1 MGYASRGRK
10 PIERASKIA
19 HVEIIKN
26 PGVQVYIDNC
36 VVPSAPNAE
45 SLDSQLTPLGDVDTA
60 EVSAVVAVDGGYTE
74 TYVRE
79 EYPSA
84 SIAFFTFGP
93 LLFELAD
100 LRDLDSK
107 RFIAPGDLARL
118 KKIERYT
125 LVLPT
130 KGVRRK
136 DQPSLSATIRRTIYE
151 FFIKPRGDD
160 DDKLIASLTWFLFR
174 RWKRKPNDGIE
185 EVIEHCPSG
194 CGHGPIAFR
203 YRDPPELPCP
213 GCGQAVY
220 LTDAFRLHERIDEE
234 LGAGGISSYVI
245 TMLEQLVLVH
255 LFYNILERLKPN
267 LMRNILFIK
276 DGPLA
281 FFGLVAP
288 LYRPMRELVE
298 HLLTEPEGPTGPTV
312 RLAGLEKSGA
322 FVEHAIAI
330 QDRIRPGSFMVIGD
344 TYIRRYIVPGEAD
357 ASYGQNTYYGQKVLF
372 RAPGGE
378 MHVTTIPARTYMS
391 EPKPSDIPHLGEIL
405 ALISELRCSMY
416 DNSLIPV
423 ALANK
428 LVSLSDF
435 PSQRILGTFAKAG
448 VGNGQKAG

>member
-1 MGYASRGRK
+1 MGYGSKGRK

-26 PGVQVYIDNC
+26 PDVQAYVDQC
-36 VVPSAPNAE
+36 VLPSAPNPE
-45 SLDSQLTPLGDVDTA
+45 SIDSLLTELHEVDTGD
-60 EVSAVVAVDGGYTE
+60 VSAVIAIDGGFTE

-93 LLFELAD
+93 LLFELTD
-100 LRDLDSK
+100 LRMLDSK

-118 KKIERYT
+118 KNIERFT

-130 KGVRRK
+130 KGVRRR
-136 DQPSLSATIRRTIYE
+136 DQPSLSATVRRTIYE
-151 FFIKPRGDD
+151 FFMKSRGQDEE
-160 DDKLIASLTWFLFR
+160 KLITSLKWFLFR
-174 RWKRKPNDGIE
+174 RWKRNPDDGIE
-185 EVIEHCPSG
+185 QLIERCPSG
-194 CGHGPIAFR
+194 CGQAPIGFR
-203 YRDPPELPCP
+203 FADPTERSCP

-234 LGAGGISSYVI
+234 LGAGGISAYVM
-245 TMLEQLVLVH
+245 TMLEQLVLVN
-255 LFYNILERLKPN
+255 LFHSILERLKPS

-298 HLLTEPEGPTGPTV
+298 YLLSEPGGPSGPTV

-322 FVEHAIAI
+322 FVEHAAAI
-330 QDRIRPGSFMVIGD
+330 QDRIMPGSFMVIGD
-344 TYIRRYIVPGEAD
+344 PYIRRYIIPGEAGTT
-357 ASYGQNTYYGQKVLF
+357 YGQNTYYGQKVLF
-372 RAPGGE
+372 RAPSGE
-378 MHVTTIPARTYMS
+378 MHVATIPAHTYMA
-391 EPKPSDIPHLGEIL
+391 EPKPTDIPHLEEIL
-405 ALISELRCSMY
+405 ALIAELRCSMY
-416 DNSLIPV
+416 DNALIPV

-435 PSQRILGTFAKAG
+435 PSQRILTTFARES
-448 VGNGQKAG
+448 VR

>member
-1 MGYASRGRK
+1 MGYGSKGRK

-26 PGVQVYIDNC
+26 PDVQAYVDQC
-36 VVPSAPNAE
+36 VLPSAPNPE
-45 SLDSQLTPLGDVDTA
+45 SLDSLLAQLGDVDTGS
-60 EVSAVVAVDGGYTE
+60 VSAVIAIDGGFTE
-74 TYVRE
+74 SYVRE

-100 LRDLDSK
+100 LRALDSK
-107 RFIAPGDLARL
+107 RFIAPSDLARL

-130 KGVRRK
+130 KGIRRK
-136 DQPSLSATIRRTIYE
+136 DQPTLSATIRRTIYE

-160 DDKLIASLTWFLFR
+160 DEKLVTSLKWFLFR
-174 RWKRKPNDGIE
+174 RWKRKPDDGIE
-185 EVIEHCPSG
+185 QVIEHCPSG
-194 CGHGPIAFR
+194 CGQGSVAFR
-203 YRDPPELPCP
+203 YADSTELPCP
-213 GCGQAVY
+213 SCGQAVY

-234 LGAGGISSYVI
+234 LGAGGITAYVM

-255 LFYNILERLKPN
+255 LFHSILERLKPN

-298 HLLTEPEGPTGPTV
+298 HLLSEPGGQTGPML
-312 RLAGLEKSGA
+312 RLVGLEKSGA
-322 FVEHAIAI
+322 FVEHAAAI
-330 QDRIRPGSFMVIGD
+330 QDRIKPGSFMVIGD
-344 TYIRRYIVPGEAD
+344 RYIRRYVVPGETGAT
-357 ASYGQNTYYGQKVLF
+357 YGQNTYYGQKVLF

-378 MHVTTIPARTYMS
+378 MHVATVPARTYMAD
-391 EPKPSDIPHLGEIL
+391 PKPTDIPHLQEIL
-405 ALISELRCSMY
+405 ALIAELRCSMY

-435 PSQRILGTFAKAG
+435 PSQRILTTFARKLVADDPRS
-448 VGNGQKAG
+448 

>member
-1 MGYASRGRK
+1 MGYGSKGRK
-10 PIERASKIA
+10 PIERASRIA
-19 HVEIIKN
+19 HAEIIKN
-26 PGVQVYIDNC
+26 PDVQAYVRQC
-36 VVPSAPNAE
+36 VIPSAPDLE
-45 SLDSQLTPLGDVDTA
+45 SLDSMIETLGDVDTST
-60 EVSAVVAVDGGYTE
+60 VTAVIAVDGGYTE

-100 LRDLDSK
+100 LRALDKK
-107 RFIAPGDLARL
+107 RFIAPEDLARL
-118 KKIERYT
+118 KRIERYT

-130 KGVRRK
+130 KGIRRQ
-136 DQPSLSATIRRTIYE
+136 DQQSLSATIRRTVYE
-151 FFIKPRGDD
+151 FFIKPREEDE
-160 DDKLIASLTWFLFR
+160 KLITSLKWFLFR
-174 RWKRKPNDGIE
+174 RWKRNPDNGLAQ
-185 EVIEHCPSG
+185 VVEHCPSG
-194 CGHGPIAFR
+194 CGHGATNFLYVEPT
-203 YRDPPELPCP
+203 EKSCP
-213 GCGQAVY
+213 NCAQPVF
-220 LTDAFRLHERIDEE
+220 LTDVFRLHERIDEE
-234 LGAGGISSYVI
+234 LGAGGIAAYVM

-255 LFYNILERLKPN
+255 LFHNIIERLKPR

-298 HLLTEPEGPTGPTV
+298 HLLGEPGGQTGPTL

-322 FVEHAIAI
+322 FVEHAAAI
-330 QDRIRPGSFMVIGD
+330 QDRMESGSYLILSDG
-344 TYIRRYIVPGEAD
+344 YIQRHIVPGEAG
-357 ASYGQNTYYGQKVLF
+357 AVYGQNTYYGQKVFF

-378 MHVTTIPARTYMS
+378 MHVLTVPARSYMAD
-391 EPKPSDIPHLGEIL
+391 PKPSDIPHLEDIL
-405 ALISELRCSMY
+405 ALIAELRCSMY

-435 PSQRILGTFAKAG
+435 PSQRILTTFAREN
-448 VGNGQKAG
+448 VQ